1 MADYGSKITDK
12 AIAEVMKKLRKIYE
26 QASKELNRKMKL
38 FTARHQAKQ
47 KKMLGTEY
55 GRSTENIF
63 EFQSIRD
70 FLNTLT
76 IGG

>member
-1 MADYGSKITDK
+1 
-12 AIAEVMKKLRKIYE
+12 MKRFLLAAVLVFATVAAFSQDDEYQKFLEQRKK
-26 QASKELNRKMKL
+26 QMKEKSEAN
-38 FTARHQAKQ
+38 Q
-47 KKMLGTEY
+47 KKMLETEY